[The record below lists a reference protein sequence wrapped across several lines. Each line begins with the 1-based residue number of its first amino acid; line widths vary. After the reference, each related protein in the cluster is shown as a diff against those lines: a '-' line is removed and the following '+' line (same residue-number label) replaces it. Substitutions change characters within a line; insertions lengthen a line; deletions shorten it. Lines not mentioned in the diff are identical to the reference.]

1 METKKLQKVAQNFYC
16 ESCDYN
22 TCRVSSMTKHKM
34 TSKHL
39 QVTQGDAKSCNILFQ
54 CEKCLKNYAS
64 RNGLWK
70 HKKSCIIENNEEKMS
85 ETPNFEKL
93 MMTLLNQNLEL
104 QKQVIDLC
112 KDKGTTINNTINNTT
127 NNSFNLNFFLNEKCK
142 HALNIM
148 DFVDTLQLQLQ
159 DLENTGQLGY
169 ITGITKIFIRGLKE
183 LDVDKR
189 PIHCSDL
196 KREILYVKDK
206 DIWEKENSSKKIK
219 KAIGFIAQKNI
230 KQISNWKKENPDYY
244 DSDNKKNDQYMK
256 ILFEAMGGRDEV
268 EQEKNENKIIKN
280 VAREVLIDKL

>member
-1 METKKLQKVAQNFYC
+1 METKKLQKVAQIFYC
-16 ESCDYN
+16 KNCDYT
-22 TCRVSSMTKHKM
+22 TCRLSSMTKHKM
-34 TSKHL
+34 TSKHI
-39 QVTQGDAKSCNILFQ
+39 QVTQGDGKSCNILFQ
-54 CEKCLKNYAS
+54 CENCLKNYAS

-70 HKKSCIIENNEEKMS
+70 HKKSCCVEIINEIKKEEMSEKII

-93 MMTLLNQNLEL
+93 MMTLLNQNIEL

-112 KDKGTTINNTINNTT
+112 KDKGTIINNTINNTT

-148 DFVDTLQLQLQ
+148 DFVDSLQLQLQ
-159 DLENTGQLGY
+159 DLENTG
-169 ITGITKIFIRGLKE
+169 E

-196 KREILYVKDK
+196 KREILYIKDK
-206 DIWEKENSSKKIK
+206 DIWEKENDNKGKIK

-230 KQISNWKKENPDYY
+230 KQISEWQKKNPEYY

-256 ILFEAMGGRDEV
+256 IIFESMGGRDDV

-280 VAREVLIDKL
+280 VAKEVLIDKI